1 MNIFILYVTRELQN
15 GFNTFPYRAYKCADD
30 AYINAEI
37 LTAKDEDVSISVQLA
52 QSNVYN
58 SSHDVEVVTCW
69 KDIPIPVGVFSDKTK
84 ARNYANSIGQK
95 QYTTIDSLT
104 LM

>member
-1 MNIFILYVTRELQN
+1 MNIFILYVTRELEN

-37 LTAKDEDVSISVQLA
+37 LTAKDEDVSVSVQLA
-52 QSNVYN
+52 KNSEHNPSN
-58 SSHDVEVVTCW
+58 DIEVVTCW
-69 KDIPIPVGVFSDKTK
+69 KDLPIPIGIFNDKAK
-84 ARNYANSIGQK
+84 ARSYANAFGQK

-104 LM
+104 LV